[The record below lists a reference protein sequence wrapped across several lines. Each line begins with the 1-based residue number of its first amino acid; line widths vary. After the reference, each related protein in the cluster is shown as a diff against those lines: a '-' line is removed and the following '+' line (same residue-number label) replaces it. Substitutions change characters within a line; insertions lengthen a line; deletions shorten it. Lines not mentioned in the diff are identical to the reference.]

1 MSVASTNEQW
11 QNDPDVQ
18 LMLKVRDGDAFAFE
32 ELMTRNQSRVLTL
45 LQSMVGSREQAEDLT
60 QEVFLRVY
68 KARLSYQPEA
78 QFSTWLYRIVHN
90 LALNSL
96 RTKHRRPELLF
107 SGAGAGTDPA
117 SSSAFCVEETFPEKS
132 SLMPV
137 RQVARNELQAVVR
150 RAIDGLGERQRMAII
165 LHRFEGMSY
174 EQIAQVMEMSPKAI
188 KSLLCRARVRLKEV
202 LRPYIEEGR
211 NPS

>member
-1 MSVASTNEQW
+1 MSVPAANEQW

-68 KARLSYQPEA
+68 KARMNYQPEA

-96 RTKHRRPELLF
+96 RMKHRRPELLF
-107 SGAGAGTDPA
+107 SGASTGSDPA
-117 SSSAFCVEETFPEKS
+117 SSSAFSVEETFPEKS
-132 SLMPV
+132 SLMPT

-188 KSLLCRARVRLKEV
+188 KSLLCRARVSLKEA
-202 LRPYIEEGR
+202 LRPYMEEGR